1 MRAIRDGLE
10 KENNFNNWYDA
21 HHSLYELSLQ
31 RKENVKKN
39 IEIPYNNKKR

>member
-31 RKENVKKN
+31 RKEKHRNS
-39 IEIPYNNKKR
+39 I